1 VAARHLPSRRLLLPP
16 AVHLRPE
23 QARYVQSDDLQRR
36 VARPEEAVPQTGD
49 APSGPPPL
57 QFRGCF
63 SYLYLH
69 MRLRLRLPSLLISA
83 AGRVDLRHGG
93 REPGVLLVAEQSAVL
108 PTAQPRLQSLRI
120 SHTARA
126 LGLRAGGTTR
136 IHGIVRNIRGI

>member
-1 VAARHLPSRRLLLPP
+1 
-16 AVHLRPE
+16 
-23 QARYVQSDDLQRR
+23 
-36 VARPEEAVPQTGD
+36 
-49 APSGPPPL
+49 
-57 QFRGCF
+57 
-63 SYLYLH
+63 